1 MNNNKF
7 EANKKYFTISVYTL
21 AVVLIGS
28 VIIKAVINWA
38 ETAAVVKGVIGVLSP
53 FLIGFFIAYLI
64 NPMMKKI
71 DGVLLKKYCRVKSD
85 KIRKFLSIFISYII
99 VIGLIAVFLFYVI
112 PQIIESLTELV
123 AKVPAIYDAVLKF
136 ITDLEDNFPYLDD
149 EYITYINGEI
159 TKALPDMVNKLTSVI
174 TGTIPLLYSISVSI
188 ISWFINIIIAIIVS
202 CYMLSDK
209 QILLKN
215 FKRLLY
221 SVFKYDRARNLIRV
235 LKESNS
241 IFNNFIVGKTIDSL
255 IIGFIC
261 LVVMSIFRF
270 PYAMLI
276 SVIVGITNMIPY
288 FGPFIG
294 AIPGIVILL
303 LIDPWKSVG
312 FAVWILILQQF
323 DGLYLGPKILGQTT
337 GMRPLWIIFAITIG
351 GHVAGPVGMFL
362 GVPVVAVISYLVEN
376 WIEKRLKEKEIEVK

>member
-159 TKALPDMVNKLTSVI
+159 TKALPDMVNKLTSVKREQFPFY
-174 TGTIPLLYSISVSI
+174 TVFL
-188 ISWFINIIIAIIVS
+188 
-202 CYMLSDK
+202 CRLSAG
-209 QILLKN
+209 L
-215 FKRLLY
+215 
-221 SVFKYDRARNLIRV
+221 S
-235 LKESNS
+235 
-241 IFNNFIVGKTIDSL
+241 
-255 IIGFIC
+255 
-261 LVVMSIFRF
+261 
-270 PYAMLI
+270 
-276 SVIVGITNMIPY
+276 
-288 FGPFIG
+288 
-294 AIPGIVILL
+294 ILL
-303 LIDPWKSVG
+303 LQLLFPVIC
-312 FAVWILILQQF
+312 FLINRF
-323 DGLYLGPKILGQTT
+323 Y
-337 GMRPLWIIFAITIG
+337 
-351 GHVAGPVGMFL
+351 
-362 GVPVVAVISYLVEN
+362 
-376 WIEKRLKEKEIEVK
+376 